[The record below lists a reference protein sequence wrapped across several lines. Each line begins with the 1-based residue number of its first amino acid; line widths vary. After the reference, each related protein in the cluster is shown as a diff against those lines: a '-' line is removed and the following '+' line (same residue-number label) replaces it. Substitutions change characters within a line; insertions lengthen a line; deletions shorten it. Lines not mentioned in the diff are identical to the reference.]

1 MKVIL
6 QQNISKLGK
15 VGDVV
20 NVKPGFARNFLLPQ
34 GKVMLANAANMAL
47 FETRRDAL
55 EKAADKELHD
65 AKARGE
71 QLAKLVL
78 SVEALAS
85 DEGKLFGSIGPR
97 EVVDAALAAGETITK
112 LEVEMPEGP
121 IRMTG
126 EHQITLMPHPE
137 VPINIQVTV
146 TAKAAS

>member
-47 FETRRDAL
+47 FETRREAL

-78 SVEALAS
+78 SIEALAS

-112 LEVEMPEGP
+112 QEVVMSEGP

-137 VPINIQVTV
+137 VSINIQMTV